1 MSRSKHEPRPDLPV
15 PDLPIPYPRR
25 PVQLG
30 MPS

>member
-1 MSRSKHEPRPDLPV
+1 MSRSKHEPRPDMPA

-30 MPS
+30 APR